1 MEFRDLKYFQK
12 LVETLSYK
20 ETAKFYHVSQPAITA
35 MVKRLEA
42 EIGTSLVFQKSSR
55 SKLNITPA
63 GIVVY
68 KQAQRLLTIA
78 NSIKME
84 ARRANENNFR
94 LGYSELA
101 GQTWLASIITELNHG
116 HLLASV
122 ETHQENSHFLEQH
135 LRDGRYD
142 AILFTRLSN
151 EKLKD
156 INLTNLA
163 KFEYDLIVPS
173 NSSLAQEKEIDLFQ
187 IGKIPLIMRHKR
199 FLSRTALEQIFAK
212 TGFHPKKKLI
222 VDSIEAS
229 AQLISKGMGVGYLM
243 NNSVQHIP
251 GVKAVPLIPSQQV
264 YCYSCLGV
272 RENFMP
278 NDIQKQCLDILENIT
293 L

>member
-1 MEFRDLKYFQK
+1 MEFRDIKYFQK

-35 MVKRLEA
+35 MVKRLEK
-42 EIGTSLVFQKSSR
+42 EIGTSLVFQKNSR
-55 SKLNITPA
+55 SKMSVTPA

-68 KQAQRLLTIA
+68 KQAKKLLTIEA
-78 NSIKME
+78 TIKLE

-101 GQTWLASIITELNHG
+101 GQTWLASIITELNQG

-156 INLTNLA
+156 IELTNLA

-173 NSSLAQEKEIDLFQ
+173 NSPLAKQREIDLFR

-199 FLSRTALEQIFAK
+199 FLSRTALDQICAK
-212 TGFHPKKKLI
+212 TGFRPKKKLI
-222 VDSIEAS
+222 VDSIDAT

-243 NNSVQHIP
+243 DNSVRHIP
-251 GVKAVPLIPSQQV
+251 GVKAVPLVSSQQI

-272 RENFMP
+272 RENFIP
-278 NDIQKQCLDILENIT
+278 NDIQKHCLNILKGIN